1 VAAETLRVAVVGLG
15 FGARVQLPVFSEHP
29 QTTVTAV
36 CSGTLERAKATA
48 AQFSIPHYS
57 DDFRECVKRAD
68 VDLVSIVTPPHL
80 HMPIVLAALKA
91 GKDVLCEKPFAL
103 SVAQAQRM
111 VAAAKRARRVGML
124 DHEFRYIPARMRA
137 KGLVDDGWLGTVER
151 IVIVEAMPWM
161 HAASTL
167 RHGWQSRAETG
178 GGVLGALGSHYIDYC
193 RWLAGDVRE
202 VKATLQTR
210 VRKRAK
216 SEGGTAPVDADD
228 NFALT
233 LEMAG
238 GTLASINLT
247 ATASTEF
254 FSSIFISG
262 SKGALHIRDD
272 KEIFGLRAGRDP
284 VTVTAPGRFPRRLA
298 AGHRLS
304 GPFYTLVTEMLAH
317 LAGKPSSVPTF
328 DDGLKVQ
335 EVLDAARRSAKTGR
349 AIRLATPRRRA

>member
-1 VAAETLRVAVVGLG
+1 VPAETLRVAVVGLG
-15 FGARVQLPVFSEHP
+15 FGARVQLPVLSQHP
-29 QTTVTAV
+29 QTAVTAV

-48 AQFSIPHYS
+48 VQFAIPHYT
-57 DDFRECVKRAD
+57 DDFRECVKRGD

-80 HMPIVLAALKA
+80 HMPIALAALKA
-91 GKDVLCEKPFAL
+91 GKHVLCEKPFAL
-103 SVAQAQRM
+103 SVAQARRM
-111 VAAAKRARRVGML
+111 VDAAKRARRVGML

-137 KGLVDDGWLGTVER
+137 KALVDRGWLGVVER
-151 IVIVEAMPWM
+151 IMIVEAMPWM
-161 HAASTL
+161 HATSTL
-167 RHGWQSRAETG
+167 RHGWQSRIETG

-202 VKATLQTR
+202 VRATLQTR

-216 SEGGTAPVDADD
+216 PDGGTAPVDADD

-238 GTLASINLT
+238 GTLASIDLT

-272 KEIFGLRAGRDP
+272 KDIYGLRAGRDP
-284 VTVTAPGRFPRRLA
+284 VLVTAPGRFPRRLA
-298 AGHRLS
+298 AGHRLT
-304 GPFYTLVTEMLAH
+304 GPFYTLVTEMLDR

-335 EVLDAARRSAKTGR
+335 EVLDAARRSAKIGR
-349 AIRLATPRRRA
+349 AVRLAVPRKRA

>member
-1 VAAETLRVAVVGLG
+1 MAADPLRIAVVGLG
-15 FGARVQLPVFSEHP
+15 FGARVQLPVLTDHP

-48 AQFSIPHYS
+48 GQFAIPHFT

-80 HMPIVLAALKA
+80 HMPIALAALKA
-91 GKDVLCEKPFAL
+91 GKHVLCEKPFAL
-103 SVAQAQRM
+103 SVGQARRM
-111 VAAAKRARRVGML
+111 LDAAKRARRAGML

-137 KGLVDDGWLGTVER
+137 KALVDDGWLGAVER
-151 IVIVEAMPWM
+151 IMIVEAMPWM
-161 HAASTL
+161 HPNSTL
-167 RHGWQSRAETG
+167 RHAWQSRAATG

-216 SEGGTAPVDADD
+216 DDGAMALVDVDD
-228 NFALT
+228 NFALI
-233 LEMAG
+233 LETAG

-247 ATASTEF
+247 ATASSEF

-272 KEIFGLRAGRDP
+272 KEIFGLRAGREP
-284 VTVTAPGRFPRRLA
+284 VLVTAPARFPRRFA
-298 AGHRLS
+298 GGHRLI
-304 GPFYTLVTEMLAH
+304 GPFYTLVTEMLDH

-328 DDGLKVQ
+328 EDGLKVQ
-335 EVLDAARRSAKTGR
+335 EVLDAARLSAKSGR
-349 AIRLATPRRRA
+349 AVRLATPRKRT

>member
-1 VAAETLRVAVVGLG
+1 MASGTLRIAVVGLG
-15 FGARVQLPVFSEHP
+15 FGARVQLPVLCDHP
-29 QTTVTAV
+29 QTAVTAV

-48 AQFSIPHYS
+48 AQFGIPHYS

-80 HMPIVLAALKA
+80 HMPIALAALKA
-91 GKDVLCEKPFAL
+91 GKHVLCEKPFAL
-103 SVAQAQRM
+103 SVAQARRM
-111 VAAAKRARRVGML
+111 VDSAKRARLAGFL
-124 DHEFRYIPARMRA
+124 DHEFRYIPVRLRA
-137 KGLVDDGWLGTVER
+137 KALVDHGWLGTVER
-151 IVIVEAMPWM
+151 IMIVEATPWM
-161 HAASTL
+161 HGSSTL
-167 RHGWQSRAETG
+167 RHGWQSRAQTG

-193 RWLAGDVRE
+193 RWLAGDVCE

-216 SEGGTAPVDADD
+216 PEGGTAAVDADD
-228 NFALT
+228 NFSLT
-233 LEMAG
+233 LETAG
-238 GTLASINLT
+238 GALASIELT

-262 SKGALHIRDD
+262 TKGGLHIRDD

-284 VTVTAPGRFPRRLA
+284 VLVTAPGRFPRRFA

-304 GPFYTLVTEMLAH
+304 GPFYTLVTEMLDH

-328 DDGLKVQ
+328 EDGLKVQ
-335 EVLDAARRSAKTGR
+335 EVLDAARRSAKSGR
-349 AIRLATPRRRA
+349 AVRLAVPRRRP